1 MKFFLTE
8 TGDFVTDN
16 GVCLGDYLEVFFY
29 DTVQF
34 DTGKT
39 VTGNFSVRIMHSLVH
54 NDDFQEDAQM
64 VVTTWAALKTYLDA
78 LSSTKMNCLSVRPN
92 QVVKVNHRKVTV

>member
-1 MKFFLTE
+1 MKFFLAKS
-8 TGDFVTDN
+8 GDFVTDT
-16 GVCLGDYLEVFFY
+16 GQCLGDYLEVFFY
-29 DTVQF
+29 DVVQF

-64 VVTTWAALKTYLDA
+64 VVSTWASLKTYLDT
-78 LSSTKMNCLSVRPN
+78 LNPTKINCLSVHPN
-92 QVVKVNHRKVTV
+92 SVVRINYRKVTT